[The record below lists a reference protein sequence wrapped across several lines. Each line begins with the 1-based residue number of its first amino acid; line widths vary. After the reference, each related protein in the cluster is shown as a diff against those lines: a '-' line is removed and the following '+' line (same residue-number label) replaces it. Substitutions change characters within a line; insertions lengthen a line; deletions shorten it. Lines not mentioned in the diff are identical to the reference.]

1 MLDFSTFDW
10 PTAPLHRI
18 EVVIATA
25 VLYVWAALTAKL
37 YLWKHK
43 VPTTSGTSRVL
54 AAHSLVLCVGSLWM
68 CAGALREIRQRIE
81 DEGVA
86 WFFCESQDPPP
97 RLYAWAYA
105 YYLSKYYELL
115 DTFLPMII
123 KGRPPNHFGLHV
135 FHHACVLLMAWG
147 YVEYRQTL
155 CFGGLVANTFVHVWM
170 YYYYFRAA
178 LKLETP
184 WKAWVTRLQ
193 ILQFSVS
200 FLLLLVTLSGRYGAL
215 STCSGLNAMFG
226 NVAFNAVLLLL
237 FVGVLR
243 APRKKSK
250 VK

>member
-1 MLDFSTFDW
+1 MHPYCFNR
-10 PTAPLHRI
+10 PTHHRI
-18 EVVIATA
+18 EVAIPTA
-25 VLYVWAALTAKL
+25 VLYVGAARTAKL
-37 YLWKHK
+37 YLWKNK
-43 VPTTSGTSRVL
+43 IKTTSGTSKIL

-147 YVEYRQTL
+147 YV
-155 CFGGLVANTFVHVWM
+155 C
-170 YYYYFRAA
+170 
-178 LKLETP
+178 
-184 WKAWVTRLQ
+184 
-193 ILQFSVS
+193 
-200 FLLLLVTLSGRYGAL
+200 LLYTSP
-215 STCSGLNAMFG
+215 S
-226 NVAFNAVLLLL
+226 
-237 FVGVLR
+237 
-243 APRKKSK
+243 PRDS
-250 VK
+250 

>member
-10 PTAPLHRI
+10 ATAPLHRI

-43 VPTTSGTSRVL
+43 VPATSGTSRVL

-68 CAGALREIRQRIE
+68 CAGALIEIRSRVAS
-81 DEGVA
+81 EGVA

-135 FHHACVLLMAWG
+135 FHHACVLIMAWG
-147 YVEYRQTL
+147 YVEYHQTL
-155 CFGGLVANTFVHVWM
+155 AFGGLVANTFVHVVM

-178 LKLETP
+178 LKWATP

-200 FLLLLVTLSGRYGAL
+200 FLLLCVTLSGRYGEL
-215 STCSGLNAMFG
+215 GTCSGVAALGGNA
-226 NVAFNAVLLLL
+226 AFNAVLLLL

-243 APRKKSK
+243 APRKSK
-250 VK
+250 VQ